1 MLIFLG
7 ALLFLA
13 VFLLDLSSPLGIAD
27 GMLYIAPVAV
37 SLWIPGK
44 RYLFV
49 SAGAATGLVVLG
61 YFLSPPGGE
70 FWVVCVNRA
79 MSVAAVWT
87 MAMTCLLQK
96 RTQQVLVRKS
106 VFVNLLQDV
115 AIAAN
120 EARILPEAIQI
131 GLDKVCGATGWP
143 VGHAYLFPG
152 DDTSVL
158 EPSNIWHLDN
168 PVQFETFV
176 RVTEG
181 ALMRPGI
188 GLPGRVLESGNPAWI
203 VDVTRDPNFPRA
215 KQAGDIGV
223 KGGFAF
229 PILVGKEVAGV
240 LEFFSSEAEEP
251 DETLLNVMK
260 HVGAQLGRVFERDR
274 SEINQR
280 LARENLEK
288 SIAGQTAK
296 LSRANQSLQSEILE
310 HKRDKEEL
318 DRLNRQ
324 YDLILTSAGEGIFG
338 LDPRGNF
345 TFVNPA
351 AAQALGYAGSE
362 IIGKSLEAVL
372 PGGGAGDGEEFPSQ
386 GKSPIYGALRD
397 YISFR
402 ETGDY
407 FRRRDGTVFPADYTC
422 TSSMEDGK
430 IVGAVV
436 TFQNIAERKRAER
449 QREEALANYEHVN
462 NELLEFAYI
471 VSHDLKE
478 PVRGIA
484 SLGQWIAEDYAGKF
498 DEPGRQQMQLLLDN
512 ARRMHKLIDG
522 ILAYSRIGRDKLEA
536 FRLDSREVV
545 ETVLNSIVIP
555 KNIRVTAEGN
565 FPAVLFHQ
573 IHLEQVFQ
581 NLIGNA
587 VKHLGKPEGE
597 IVVSCR
603 DAGEV
608 WEFCVRDNG
617 VGIPERHFERIF
629 KLFQTLNKNGNYAES
644 TGIGLS
650 LVKKILDTHG
660 EEVWVESAV
669 GQGTSFFFTIS
680 KSFEK
685 EPLNNAR

>member
-1 MLIFLG
+1 MLTFLG
-7 ALLFLA
+7 VLLFWA

-49 SAGAATGLVVLG
+49 SAGAASGLIVLG

-70 FWVVCVNRA
+70 FWVVCVNRV
-79 MSVAAVWT
+79 MSIIVVWT

-96 RTQQVLVRKS
+96 RTQEVLARKS
-106 VFVNLLQDV
+106 VYVNLLQDV

-120 EARILPEAIQI
+120 EARMLPEAIQI
-131 GLDKVCGATGWP
+131 SLDKVCEATGWP

-152 DDTSVL
+152 DDKSVL

-168 PVQFETFV
+168 PAQFEVFV

-181 ALMRPGI
+181 ALMRRGV
-188 GLPGRVLESGNPAWI
+188 GLPGRVLESGKPAWI
-203 VDVTRDPNFPRA
+203 IDVTRDPNFPRA

-229 PILVGKEVAGV
+229 PILVGKEAAGV
-240 LEFFSSEAEEP
+240 LEFFSGRAEEP
-251 DETLLNVMK
+251 DEALLNVME
-260 HVGAQLGRVFERDR
+260 HVGAQLGRVIERDR

-280 LARENLEK
+280 LARENLETG
-288 SIAGQTAK
+288 IGERTAE
-296 LSRANQSLQSEILE
+296 LSRANQRLHHEIAE
-310 HKRDKEEL
+310 HKRAEAKLE
-318 DRLNRQ
+318 RLNRQ
-324 YDLILTSAGEGIFG
+324 YDLILTSAAEGIFG
-338 LDPRGNF
+338 LDLRGNF

-351 AAQALGYAGSE
+351 AAQALGYDNPE

-372 PGGGAGDGEEFPSQ
+372 PGGMAGNGASSQ
-386 GKSPIYGALRD
+386 SPSPIYGALRD

-402 ETGDY
+402 EAGDY
-407 FRRRDGTVFPADYTC
+407 FRRKDGSRFPADYTC

-436 TFQNIAERKRAER
+436 TFQDIAERKRAEK

-462 NELLEFAYI
+462 NELLEFAYV

-498 DEPGRQQMQLLLDN
+498 DDAGRQQMQLLLDN

-522 ILAYSRIGRDKLEA
+522 ILAYSRIGRDRLEKST
-536 FRLDSREVV
+536 LDSAEVV
-545 ETVLNSIVIP
+545 ATVLNSLAIP
-555 KNIRVTAEGN
+555 KNIRVATEGA
-565 FPAVLFHQ
+565 FPAVLFHL

-603 DAGEV
+603 DAGEA

-629 KLFQTLNKNGNYAES
+629 KLFQTLNKSDNYADS

-660 EEVWVESAV
+660 EEVWVESAI

-680 KSFEK
+680 KTFEK

>member
-1 MLIFLG
+1 MLTFLG
-7 ALLFLA
+7 ILLFGA
-13 VFLLDLSSPLGIAD
+13 VFLLDLSLPLDIAA

-37 SLWIPGK
+37 SLWVPGK

-49 SAGAATGLVVLG
+49 SAGTATGFVVLG

-70 FWVVCVNRA
+70 LGAVLVNR
-79 MSVAAVWT
+79 SLSITAVWL

-96 RTQQVLVRKS
+96 RTQEVLARKS
-106 VFVNLLQDV
+106 VYVSLLQDV

-120 EARILPEAIQI
+120 EARMLPEAIQI
-131 GLDKVCGATGWP
+131 GLDKVCEATGWP

-152 DDTSVL
+152 DDKSVL

-168 PVQFETFV
+168 PARFEAFV

-181 ALMRPGI
+181 ELRRPGV
-188 GLPGRVLESGNPAWI
+188 GLPGRALESGKPAWT
-203 VDVTRDPNFPRA
+203 VDVTRDPNCPRA
-215 KQAGDIGV
+215 KRAGDIGV

-240 LEFFSSEAEEP
+240 LEFFSSQAEEP
-251 DETLLNVMK
+251 DEALLAVMA

-274 SEINQR
+274 SEKNQR

-288 SIAGQTAK
+288 GIEERTAE

-324 YDLILTSAGEGIFG
+324 YDLILASAGEGIFG
-338 LDPRGNF
+338 LDPQGNF

-351 AAQALGYAGSE
+351 AAQALGQAGPE
-362 IIGKSLEAVL
+362 IVGKSLEAVL
-372 PGGGAGDGEEFPSQ
+372 PGGGAGDDPPAHGQ
-386 GKSPIYGALRD
+386 SPIYGALRD
-397 YISFR
+397 HISFR
-402 ETGDY
+402 EAGDY
-407 FRRRDGTVFPADYTC
+407 FRRKDGTLFPADYTC
-422 TSSMEDGK
+422 TSSLEDGR

-449 QREEALANYEHVN
+449 QREEALADYEHVN

-498 DEPGRQQMQLLLDN
+498 DDAGRQQMQLLLDN

-522 ILAYSRIGRDKLEA
+522 ILAYSRIGRDKLEKST
-536 FRLDSREVV
+536 LDSGEVV
-545 ETVLNSIVIP
+545 AAVLNSLAIP
-555 KNIRVTAEGN
+555 KNIRVATEGT
-565 FPAVLFHQ
+565 FPVVLFHL

-603 DAGEV
+603 DAGEA

-629 KLFQTLNKNGNYAES
+629 KLFQTLNKSENYADS

-669 GQGTSFFFTIS
+669 GQGTSFFFTIAKTFAKGPS
-680 KSFEK
+680 
-685 EPLNNAR
+685 NNAR